1 MLQQTLSEL
10 RILFNINKL
19 QEQKKNKSFLRGGY
33 HDGHKKHRDHH
44 GDARALMLKCQ
55 LL

>member
-1 MLQQTLSEL
+1 MLQQTSYEL

-19 QEQKKNKSFLRGGY
+19 KNKKNKSFLRGGY
-33 HDGHKKHRDHH
+33 HDGHKQHGDHH